1 MYKRKELSSVNWD
14 EVLWWREIESEQIL
28 MLSAV
33 KENSQEVLDAEER
46 ESNNLKENNVFNW
59 VEDRVQDSV
68 SCKWVFTEKQKNASK
83 MLKARLVHEDLRK
96 RV

>member
-1 MYKRKELSSVNWD
+1 MVERNWIRTDIDVISRQRK
-14 EVLWWREIESEQIL
+14 
-28 MLSAV
+28 
-33 KENSQEVLDAEER
+33 SQEVLDAEER

-59 VEDRVQDSV
+59 VEDHVQDSV

-96 RV
+96 RVWMEE

>member
-1 MYKRKELSSVNWD
+1 MVERNWIRTDIDLISRQRK
-14 EVLWWREIESEQIL
+14 
-28 MLSAV
+28 
-33 KENSQEVLDAEER
+33 SQEVLDAEER

-59 VEDRVQDSV
+59 VEDHVQDSV

-96 RV
+96 RVWMEE

>member
-1 MYKRKELSSVNWD
+1 MDVISRQRK
-14 EVLWWREIESEQIL
+14 
-28 MLSAV
+28 
-33 KENSQEVLDAEER
+33 SQEVLDAEER

-59 VEDRVQDSV
+59 VEDHVQDSV

>member
-1 MYKRKELSSVNWD
+1 MVVRNWIRTDIDVISRQRK
-14 EVLWWREIESEQIL
+14 
-28 MLSAV
+28 
-33 KENSQEVLDAEER
+33 SQEVLDAEER

-59 VEDRVQDSV
+59 VEDHVQDSV

-96 RV
+96 RVWMEE